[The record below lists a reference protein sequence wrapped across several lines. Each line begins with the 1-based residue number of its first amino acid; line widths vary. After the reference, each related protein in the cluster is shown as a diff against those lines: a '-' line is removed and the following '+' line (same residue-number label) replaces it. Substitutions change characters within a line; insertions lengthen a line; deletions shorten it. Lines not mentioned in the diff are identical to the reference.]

1 MREISRRIKLLEERV
16 GNDVQEVY
24 FIDALDLT
32 EKEIEAEI
40 ERIQQYNPKATVFI
54 DDVPLEEG

>member
-1 MREISRRIKLLEERV
+1 MRELSRRIKLLEGRA
-16 GNDVQEVY
+16 GKDLQEVY

-40 ERIQQYNPKATVFI
+40 EKIQQYNPKAIVFI